1 MIDPQRRRESVWGM
15 VAWNDPFIWMNL
27 IKLNAYFH
35 YNYLYKIENLIT
47 RMYVSQ
53 NKLYYNNKIM
63 SIFLG
68 KRLSER
74 VIL

>member
-1 MIDPQRRRESVWGM
+1 MHKSIM
-15 VAWNDPFIWMNL
+15 TTF
-27 IKLNAYFH
+27 IKLKTSYGVKSTFGSQTKFYTLANDSRYS
-35 YNYLYKIENLIT
+35 YEI
-47 RMYVSQ
+47 SQ

>member
-1 MIDPQRRRESVWGM
+1 MGVKSTFGSQTKFYTL
-15 VAWNDPFIWMNL
+15 ANDSRYSYEI
-27 IKLNAYFH
+27 
-35 YNYLYKIENLIT
+35 
-47 RMYVSQ
+47 SQ

-68 KRLSER
+68 ERLSER

>member
-1 MIDPQRRRESVWGM
+1 MHISIMTTFMELKTSYGGKIYIRQSDK
-15 VAWNDPFIWMNL
+15 IL
-27 IKLNAYFH
+27 
-35 YNYLYKIENLIT
+35 YLSKWFKIFLWDYDRI
-47 RMYVSQ
+47 MYVSQ

>member
-1 MIDPQRRRESVWGM
+1 MGVKSTFGSQTKFYTLANDSRYYYEIMIELV
-15 VAWNDPFIWMNL
+15 
-27 IKLNAYFH
+27 
-35 YNYLYKIENLIT
+35 
-47 RMYVSQ
+47 MYVSQ

>member
-1 MIDPQRRRESVWGM
+1 MHKSIM
-15 VAWNDPFIWMNL
+15 TTF
-27 IKLNAYFH
+27 IKLKTSYGGKI
-35 YNYLYKIENLIT
+35 YIRQSDKILYLSKWFKIFLRE
-47 RMYVSQ
+47 MYVSQ